1 MSLTEDIYT
10 LDYASS
16 NSLDYSSNL
25 DIVARISHIG
35 DIYALDYL
43 SSLDII
49 ERMSRTEDIHIDYS
63 SNPDIIERMSR
74 TEDIHIDYSS
84 KPDIIER
91 MLNHFD
97 IYDIRAYF
105 KFSDQYKAIR
115 IAKKFGITKYKFLE
129 MKKNAGFTNWTKEK
143 RKCKKLVQD
152 HKECEIIKV
161 DIDDTMFDSKEINEI
176 LSQIWINIKD

>member
-16 NSLDYSSNL
+16 SSLDYSSNL

-43 SSLDII
+43 SSL
-49 ERMSRTEDIHIDYS
+49 
-63 SNPDIIERMSR
+63 DIIERMSR

>member
-43 SSLDII
+43 SSL
-49 ERMSRTEDIHIDYS
+49 
-63 SNPDIIERMSR
+63 DIIERMSR